1 VQLGNNEM
9 VEIELRAIMKSSSAL
24 KSCEFAS
31 EAGYAVSSTAGAIRS
46 QSVASSFLAPVSQ
59 LTPRL
64 KPALQSACAQQ
75 SASAARDADSAL
87 IPLDELSG
95 MLSCEPSNTSASAVS
110 SPLQNRLLAA
120 LSLGEFD
127 RLLPHLELVK
137 MPLGEVLYESGGR
150 LNYVVFPTTSIVSLQ
165 YVLEDGAST
174 EIAAVGNEGILGV
187 SIFMGGD
194 TTPSRAVVQSAGY
207 GYRIKTQYLK
217 QEFERAGGLFK
228 LLLRYTQALM
238 TQTSQMAVCN
248 RHHSLEQQLC
258 RRLLF
263 SLDRLPTESLF
274 MTQEMIANMLGVR
287 REGVTAAAGN
297 LQRAGHIRYSRGRI
311 DVLDRSGLESSVCEC
326 YSVVKLEF
334 NRLLSDNHRS
344 DPFHVLRESGQQD
357 RRAPMNADEESLNH
371 FPNQNQSNI
380 KRNSGSASYA

>member
-1 VQLGNNEM
+1 M
-9 VEIELRAIMKSSSAL
+9 VEIELRAIMKPSSAL
-24 KSCEFAS
+24 KSCEFAN
-31 EAGYAVSSTAGAIRS
+31 EASYAVSNTASATRPHPVTSG
-46 QSVASSFLAPVSQ
+46 FLAPVSQ

-64 KPALQSACAQQ
+64 RSPLQTGFAQQ
-75 SASAARDADSAL
+75 SGSIERKAGFTP
-87 IPLDELSG
+87 IPLDELRG
-95 MLSCEPSNTSASAVS
+95 VLSCEPSSASAKLVNS
-110 SPLQNRLLAA
+110 SLQNRLLAA
-120 LSLGEFD
+120 LSLSEFD

-137 MPLGEVLYESGGR
+137 LPLGEVLYESGGR

-187 SIFMGGD
+187 STFMGGD

-207 GYRIKTQYLK
+207 GYRIKTQHLK

-311 DVLDRSGLESSVCEC
+311 DVLDRAGLESSVCEC

-344 DPFHVLRESGQQD
+344 DPFHVLQESGQQD
-357 RRAPMNADEESLNH
+357 RRTPMNADEESLNH
-371 FPNQNQSNI
+371 FANQNQSSI
-380 KRNSGSASYA
+380 KRNSSSASYA

>member
-1 VQLGNNEM
+1 V
-9 VEIELRAIMKSSSAL
+9 VEIELRAIMKTSSAL
-24 KSCEFAS
+24 KPCEFAS
-31 EAGYAVSSTAGAIRS
+31 EASDAVSSTASATRPH
-46 QSVASSFLAPVSQ
+46 SVASSFLAPVSQ

-64 KPALQSACAQQ
+64 RPASQPSCAQQ
-75 SASAARDADSAL
+75 SPSTARQAGSL
-87 IPLDELSG
+87 PIPLDELRG
-95 MLSCEPSNTSASAVS
+95 MLSYEPSSTSATVVN

-120 LSLGEFD
+120 LSLSEFD

-187 SIFMGGD
+187 STFMGGD

-207 GYRIKTQYLK
+207 GYRIKTQHLK

-311 DVLDRSGLESSVCEC
+311 DVLDRTGLESAVCEC

-334 NRLLSDNHRS
+334 NRLLSDNYRS
-344 DPFHVLRESGQQD
+344 DPFHALRESD
-357 RRAPMNADEESLNH
+357 RRDNRTPMNINEKSLSH
-371 FPNQNQSNI
+371 FPNQNQSSI